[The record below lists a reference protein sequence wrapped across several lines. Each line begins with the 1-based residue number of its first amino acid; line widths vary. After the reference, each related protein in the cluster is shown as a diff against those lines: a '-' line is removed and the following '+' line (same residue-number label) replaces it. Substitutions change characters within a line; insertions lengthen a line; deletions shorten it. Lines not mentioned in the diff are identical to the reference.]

1 MLVTQY
7 CRVEEEGRIGYIQI
21 HIQFKASLGYL
32 DPVLNTGMSV
42 GGYLTNMAESPRI

>member
-7 CRVEEEGRIGYIQI
+7 CRVEEEGRIGHI

-42 GGYLTNMAESPRI
+42 GGYLTNMADSPRI